1 MTKPFSDLTL
11 SEFSDALAADTAA
24 PGGGSTAAVV
34 AALAASLAA
43 MVARLTVGRPKF
55 ASADAAMQQ
64 VIAAADPLRQR
75 LLALATR
82 DAEAFAIVIAAF
94 RLPKETEA
102 QKQERQ
108 LAIQTAYQDATVVPM
123 QTLETTVDVL
133 ELCLQVVELGN
144 PNAVTDAITGAL
156 LAEAAAQGAA
166 LNVQINLVA
175 IQDAA
180 FVTTMRARLSDR
192 LARAATLRDASLA
205 HARQHLPA
213 PA

>member
-1 MTKPFSDLTL
+1 MTKPFSDFSL

-43 MVARLTVGRPKF
+43 MVARLTAGRPKY
-55 ASADAAMQQ
+55 APVEAAMQQ
-64 VIAAADPLRQR
+64 VVTAADALRQR

-82 DAEAFAIVIAAF
+82 DAEVFAIVITAF
-94 RLPKETEA
+94 RLPKETEQ

-108 LAIQTAYQDATVVPM
+108 LAIQTAYRDATVVPM
-123 QTLETTVDVL
+123 HTLEAAVEVL
-133 ELCLQVVELGN
+133 ELCLRVVELGN
-144 PNAVTDAITGAL
+144 PNAVTDGITGAL

-166 LNVQINLVA
+166 LNVQINLAA
-175 IQDAA
+175 IQDTA
-180 FVTTMRARLSDR
+180 FVTTMQPRLSAW
-192 LARAATLRDASLA
+192 LERASTLREASLA

-213 PA
+213 